1 MKNFFRKYSKWIMGI
16 LSILLMFVF
25 ALPSFK
31 GQSKT
36 DMDNAVVGYIG
47 KRKVIHDDVTRS
59 NNELQFMRETGLAR
73 HPIYN
78 FMASEVK
85 DEQELWLYWML
96 IKEEAKKYAS
106 PIASQ
111 SDVDQLNGQID
122 IGSHSPQDLQHA
134 LGNLNCVAEY
144 IGFIATLPR
153 PASEVE
159 LQADRDLRKIRVW
172 YLTLDATTGW
182 EQVADPTDAQIM
194 AQFNNYKSI
203 VRTTVPA
210 ADAPPRIPGDKAGHH
225 FPFGYKYPDEVEVE
239 YVVFDRAAIEKL
251 VTAKDDAA
259 QKQRDL
265 TEAYDKVFSVNSE
278 YKGKKWEDV
287 KDELIKAQVAKRVD
301 RRMKLMT
308 DAFMERASKVED
320 AGGTV
325 NYADLIKEISKTSEF
340 LGYEPQVK
348 KLPLMGAEDL
358 AKAEGIGSAW
368 YHSEARNRDFAF
380 SKLAV
385 SLPELMKFEPNDPIG
400 LLKPKVGI
408 EGPLLVDTAKSN
420 YVYRVTKA
428 VPTHEPASMDEN
440 GIRKQVIE
448 DYKKLEMYKRNVE
461 RMKSLAKTASTTDI
475 EELGN
480 KEKLPMSKPPQFTQ
494 LNALQYQ
501 NLTSPQVL
509 AANDMKSINDELRDR
524 GLEPLR
530 EILSIPN
537 MSSTAFSLTDAPAPA
552 GGKRAASL
560 EREDALRCYVL
571 QIQEVVPATG
581 EEFAK
586 ARMDL
591 IRQPTEGAFK
601 FRDDYLSQASLE
613 KRLKWVQK

>member
-1 MKNFFRKYSKWIMGI
+1 MGV
-16 LSILLMFVF
+16 LSIVLMFVF
-25 ALPSFK
+25 ALPTFK
-31 GQSKT
+31 GATKS
-36 DMDNAVVGYIG
+36 DMDKAVVGYIG
-47 KRKVIHDDVTRS
+47 KKKVTHDDQTRS
-59 NNELQFMRETGLAR
+59 NNELQFMRETGLFR
-73 HPIYN
+73 HPAYQ
-78 FMASEVK
+78 FLVQRVK
-85 DEQELWLYWML
+85 DESDLWLYWML

-106 PIASQ
+106 PIATQ
-111 SDVDQLNGQID
+111 EDINEAAGID
-122 IGSHSPQDLQHA
+122 IGSHSPHDVELV
-134 LGNLNCVAEY
+134 LGNLRCVAEY
-144 IGFIATLPR
+144 ADFLARLPR
-153 PASEVE
+153 PSSEVE
-159 LQADRDLRKIRVW
+159 LQADRVLRKVRVW
-172 YLTLDATTGW
+172 YLTLDATRDW
-182 EQVADPTDAQIM
+182 EQVADPTDAQIQ

-203 VRTTVPA
+203 VRTSIPA
-210 ADAPPRIPGDKAGHH
+210 ADEPPRIPPDKAGHH

-265 TEAYDKVFSVNSE
+265 TEAYDKVFSVDPA

-340 LGYEPQVK
+340 LGYEPQMK

-358 AKAEGIGSAW
+358 AKVEGIGSAW
-368 YHSEARNRDFAF
+368 YHSEARNRDFSF

-385 SLPELMKFEPNDPIG
+385 SLPELVKFEANDPIG
-400 LLKPKVGI
+400 LLKPKVGL
-408 EGPLLVDTAKSN
+408 EGQLLVDTPKNN

-428 VPTHEPASMDEN
+428 VPTHEPASLDEN
-440 GIRKQVIE
+440 GIRKLVIE
-448 DYKKLEMYKRNVE
+448 DCKKLETYKRNVD
-461 RMKSLAKTASTTDI
+461 RMKTLARTAGTTDI

-494 LNALQYQ
+494 LNALQY
-501 NLTSPQVL
+501 NSLTSPETL
-509 AANDMKSINDELRDR
+509 AAYDPKLINDELRNQ
-524 GLEPLR
+524 GLDPLK
-530 EILSIPN
+530 EVLSIPN
-537 MSSTAFSLTDAPAPA
+537 MSSTAFSLSNSAAPA
-552 GGKRAASL
+552 GGKRAGSL

-581 EEFAK
+581 EEFAR
-586 ARMDL
+586 ARPDL
-591 IRQPTEGAFK
+591 LRQPTEGAIK
-601 FRDDYLSQASLE
+601 FVQDYLSQDSLE
-613 KRLKWVQK
+613 KRMKWKKL